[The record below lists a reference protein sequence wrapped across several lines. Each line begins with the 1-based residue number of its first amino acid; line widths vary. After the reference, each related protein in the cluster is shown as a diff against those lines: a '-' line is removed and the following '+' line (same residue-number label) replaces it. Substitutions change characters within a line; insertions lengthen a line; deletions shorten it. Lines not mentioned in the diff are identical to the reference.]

1 MSKNTGQAKSGREYL
16 KEIKKTLS
24 MPSRDFVA
32 WERMSNGDR
41 ALLVRSARLD
51 KKLIG
56 DDGFIR
62 VSWDGIQPADQQ
74 QIREAAKRAASWANS
89 LELVEL

>member
-32 WERMSNGDR
+32 WQRMSNGEKS
-41 ALLVRSARLD
+41 LLIRNARLD
-51 KKLIG
+51 KKLINEA
-56 DDGFIR
+56 GFACAKW
-62 VSWDGIQPADQQ
+62 SSIQPADQQ
-74 QIREAAKRAASWANS
+74 KIREAAKRAAAWVNE
-89 LELVEL
+89 LELI

>member
-16 KEIKKTLS
+16 KEIKQTLS
-24 MPSRDFVA
+24 MPSREFVA
-32 WERMSNGDR
+32 WQRMSNGDR

-62 VSWDGIQPADQQ
+62 VSWDVIQPADQQ